1 LIILGVDPGSKFT
14 GYGLLEIESRKIVAA
29 GCDVIKVDQKNG
41 FSGRLLDVHLK
52 LAEVIKEYKPT
63 LAVVE
68 SIFYGKNIKSAFTL
82 GHMRG
87 TILLALAQANI
98 ATYEYSPR
106 EVKKAVTGNGNA
118 TKEQVRYMVC
128 QILKLKNQPSSDDA
142 SDALAVAFCHY
153 NKNRFSDMICSP
165 I

>member
-1 LIILGVDPGSKFT
+1 MIILGVDPGSRFC
-14 GYGLLEIESRKIVAA
+14 GYGLLEIESGKIIGA
-29 GCDVIKVDQKNG
+29 GCDVLKINQKHG
-41 FSGRLLDVHLK
+41 FSGRLVDVHQQLK
-52 LAEVIKEYKPT
+52 GVIDEYKPE

-82 GHMRG
+82 GHIRG
-87 TILLALAQANI
+87 VILLVLAQSAI
-98 ATYEYSPR
+98 PTYEYSPR

-118 TKEQVRYMVC
+118 TKNQVRYMMQ
-128 QILKLKNQPSSDDA
+128 QILKLKSLPSSEDA

-153 NKNRFSDMICSP
+153 NKTRFAKNLCSP